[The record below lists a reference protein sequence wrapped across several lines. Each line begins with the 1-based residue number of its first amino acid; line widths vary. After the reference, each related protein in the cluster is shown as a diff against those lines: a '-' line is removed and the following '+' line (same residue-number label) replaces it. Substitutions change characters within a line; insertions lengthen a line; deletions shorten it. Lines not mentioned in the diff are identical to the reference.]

1 MLNTSNT
8 TKKKLLREY
17 ENMAMTCYF
26 QKLETK
32 KKHVLIKFQFS
43 AIELN
48 MTCVTAKKVHSMRI
62 LLDFF
67 CKMTTML
74 CDVYGTKL

>member
-8 TKKKLLREY
+8 PKKKLSREY

-26 QKLETK
+26 QKSETK
-32 KKHVLIKFQFS
+32 KKNVLIKFQFS
-43 AIELN
+43 AIKLN
-48 MTCVTAKKVHSMRI
+48 MTAKKVHSMRI

-67 CKMTTML
+67 CKMTIML
-74 CDVYGTKL
+74 CDVYDTKL